1 MPVRSLVC
9 LTSGEGDDAAAVEA
23 ALVLAERC
31 GAYLR
36 VVHVLYQP
44 SAYTGIYGEAVVLGG
59 GWQQAV
65 DRENDARRQET
76 QQLTEA
82 MFADHKIPLGQPQPA
97 AAPHGT
103 FVALENVTNSA
114 LVRYLSLCDL
124 IVIAAPTGSA
134 QIVDQSVVDLA
145 LFGTGRPVLFVRPG
159 ADAGAQLVDGRCAI
173 AWSNTPEAIKAV
185 INALPLIRAASAVHA
200 IVATSGQGSGK
211 GSGQGSGEGSGEG
224 SEPTSD
230 QAGLLDYLRA
240 HDVEADL
247 SIVAPGQGGE
257 AQAVLD
263 EASRLGCSYLVM
275 GAYGHSRF
283 RETLLGGFSRHM
295 LSRASLPLIMSH

>member
-1 MPVRSLVC
+1 MLSPTMGGERMPVRSLVC

-82 MFADHKIPLGQPQPA
+82 MFADHKIPLGQPQSA

-159 ADAGAQLVDGRCAI
+159 ADAGAQPVDGRCAI

-200 IVATSGQGSGK
+200 IVATSGK
-211 GSGQGSGEGSGEG
+211 GAGEG

-295 LSRASLPLIMSH
+295 LSRAGLPLIMSH